1 VTAEKVFKSSK
12 VPHLP
17 VDNNYSSAAYQKDLT
32 RFPGKKRRETTLQK
46 GAHTMAMNNIT
57 LTSGMRQNLFSLQ
70 QTQSMMETTQTRLST
85 GKRVNSALD
94 DPINFF
100 AAQGHTQRASDLA
113 MRKDEMSEAIQT
125 IKAADN
131 GISAITDMIASAKSL
146 AQSALATNNTTER
159 ATLSSQYDDMI
170 DQIELLQADSGYKG
184 TNLLDASQSITVAF
198 DESGESSLTVA
209 GKDGT
214 GGLDGTSAT
223 STWQLDASITADIAT
238 LDTARDNLRTSSK
251 TLSNQLS
258 TITTRQEFTSKMIN
272 TLEDGAA
279 TLVNADLNEEGANML
294 MLQTRQSL
302 GTTSLSLASQAA
314 QSVMRLF

>member
-1 VTAEKVFKSSK
+1 
-12 VPHLP
+12 
-17 VDNNYSSAAYQKDLT
+17 
-32 RFPGKKRRETTLQK
+32 
-46 GAHTMAMNNIT
+46 MNNIT
-57 LTSGMRQNLFSLQ
+57 LTSGMRANLFSLQ
-70 QTQSMMETTQTRLST
+70 QTQTMMETTQTRLSS
-85 GKRVNSALD
+85 GKKVNSALD

-125 IKAADN
+125 IKAANN
-131 GISAITDMIASAKSL
+131 GLEAMTDMIASAKSL
-146 AQSALATNNTTER
+146 AQSAMATNDLSER
-159 ATLSSQYDDMI
+159 ETLQGQYEDMLG
-170 DQIELLQADSGYKG
+170 QIEDVIEDSGYKG
-184 TNLLDASQSITVAF
+184 TNLLDSSNSQSITVSF
-198 DESGESSLTVA
+198 DESGDSQLTVDA
-209 GKDGT
+209 EDVISEFEEIGDET
-214 GGLDGTSAT
+214 VTDWTA
-223 STWQLDASITADIAT
+223 DVANIEASITS
-238 LDTARDNLRTSSK
+238 LDNARDTVRTAAK

-258 TITTRQEFTSKMIN
+258 TITTRQEFTTKMIN

>member
-1 VTAEKVFKSSK
+1 
-12 VPHLP
+12 
-17 VDNNYSSAAYQKDLT
+17 
-32 RFPGKKRRETTLQK
+32 
-46 GAHTMAMNNIT
+46 MAMNNIT

-70 QTQSMMETTQTRLST
+70 QTQNNMEVTQTRLST

-100 AAQGHTQRASDLA
+100 AAQSHTQRAGDLA

-131 GISAITDMIASAKSL
+131 GLSAITDMIASAKSL
-146 AQSALATNNTTER
+146 AQSAMATNSTTER
-159 ATLSSQYDDMI
+159 GSLKAQYTEMLGQIATVAD
-170 DQIELLQADSGYKG
+170 DSGYKG
-184 TNLLDASQSITVAF
+184 TNLLENGQSIVVSF
-198 DESGESSLTVA
+198 DEDGSSQLTVNAQNVEDKLETTA
-209 GKDGT
+209 GAWESGT
-214 GGLDGTSAT
+214 AGAGAT
-223 STWQLDASITADIAT
+223 AIQASITA
-238 LDTARDNLRTSSK
+238 LDEARDDVRTASK

-258 TITTRQEFTSKMIN
+258 TITTRQEFTTKMIN

>member
-1 VTAEKVFKSSK
+1 
-12 VPHLP
+12 
-17 VDNNYSSAAYQKDLT
+17 
-32 RFPGKKRRETTLQK
+32 
-46 GAHTMAMNNIT
+46 MAMNNIT
-57 LTSGMRQNLFSLQ
+57 LTSGMRSNLFSLQ
-70 QTQSMMETTQTRLST
+70 QTQTMMETTQTRLST

-100 AAQGHTQRASDLA
+100 AAQGHTQRAGDLA

-146 AQSALATNNTTER
+146 AQSAMATNDVAER
-159 ATLSSQYDDMI
+159 EALADQYDVMLE
-170 DQIELLQADSGYKG
+170 QIGTLVDDSGYKG
-184 TNLLDASQSITVAF
+184 TNLLDASQSITVSF
-198 DESGESSLTVA
+198 NESGTSVLAVDGQDIQSDLEEAA
-209 GKDGT
+209 GDWENADLDT
-214 GGLDGTSAT
+214 GAAAIE
-223 STWQLDASITADIAT
+223 ASITA
-238 LDTARDNLRTSSK
+238 LDAARDTVRTASK

>member
-1 VTAEKVFKSSK
+1 
-12 VPHLP
+12 
-17 VDNNYSSAAYQKDLT
+17 
-32 RFPGKKRRETTLQK
+32 
-46 GAHTMAMNNIT
+46 MNNIT

-70 QTQSMMETTQTRLST
+70 QTSNMMETTQTRLSS
-85 GKRVNSALD
+85 GKKVNTALD

-100 AAQGHTQRASDLA
+100 AAQGHTQRAGDLA

-146 AQSALATNNTTER
+146 AQSALATNDTGER
-159 ATLSSQYDDMI
+159 ATLSQQYDTMI
-170 DQIELLQADSGYKG
+170 DQSELLVDDSGYKG
-184 TNLLDASQSITVAF
+184 TNLLDGTGQSIVVSF
-198 DESGESSLTVA
+198 DESGESSLTVQ
-209 GKDGT
+209 GVDGLGGLTGNGT
-214 GGLDGTSAT
+214 GVSAT
-223 STWQLDASITADIAT
+223 LTWQAPASITTDIGK
-238 LDTARDNLRTSSK
+238 LDDARDALRTSAK

-279 TLVNADLNEEGANML
+279 NLVNADLNEEGANML

>member
-1 VTAEKVFKSSK
+1 
-12 VPHLP
+12 
-17 VDNNYSSAAYQKDLT
+17 
-32 RFPGKKRRETTLQK
+32 
-46 GAHTMAMNNIT
+46 MNNIT
-57 LTSGMRQNLFSLQ
+57 LTSGMRANLFSLQ
-70 QTQSMMETTQTRLST
+70 QTQTMMETTQTRLSS
-85 GKRVNSALD
+85 GKKVNSALD

-125 IKAADN
+125 IKAANN
-131 GISAITDMIASAKSL
+131 GLEAMTEMIASAKSL
-146 AQSALATNNTTER
+146 AQSAMATNDLSER
-159 ATLSSQYDDMI
+159 ETLQGQYEDMLG
-170 DQIELLQADSGYKG
+170 QIADVIEDSGYKG
-184 TNLLDASQSITVAF
+184 TNLLDSSNSQSITVSF
-198 DESGESSLTVA
+198 DESGDSQLTVDA
-209 GKDGT
+209 EDVI
-214 GGLDGTSAT
+214 SAFEEIGDET
-223 STWQLDASITADIAT
+223 VTDWSADVANIEASITS
-238 LDTARDNLRTSSK
+238 LDNARDTVRTAAK

-258 TITTRQEFTSKMIN
+258 TITTRQEFTTKMIN

>member
-1 VTAEKVFKSSK
+1 
-12 VPHLP
+12 
-17 VDNNYSSAAYQKDLT
+17 
-32 RFPGKKRRETTLQK
+32 
-46 GAHTMAMNNIT
+46 MAMNNIT

-70 QTQSMMETTQTRLST
+70 QTQSSMESTQTRLST

-131 GISAITDMIASAKSL
+131 GLSAITDMIASAKSL
-146 AQSALATNNTTER
+146 AQSALATSNTTEKGE
-159 ATLSSQYDDMI
+159 LNSQFSNMMT
-170 DQIELLQADSGYKG
+170 QINQLRDDSGYKG
-184 TNLLDASQSITVAF
+184 TNLLDDTQSIVVSF
-198 DESGESSLTVA
+198 DESGDSSLTVS
-209 GKDGT
+209 GEDGT
-214 GGLDGTSAT
+214 GALDGAT
-223 STWQLDASITADIAT
+223 FASDWNSDANITADIAL

-294 MLQTRQSL
+294 MLQTRQAL
-302 GTTSLSLASQAA
+302 GTTSLSMASQAA
-314 QSVMRLF
+314 QAVMRLF

>member
-1 VTAEKVFKSSK
+1 
-12 VPHLP
+12 
-17 VDNNYSSAAYQKDLT
+17 
-32 RFPGKKRRETTLQK
+32 
-46 GAHTMAMNNIT
+46 MAMNNIT

-70 QTQSMMETTQTRLST
+70 QTSKLMETTQTRLSS

-125 IKAADN
+125 IKAANN
-131 GISAITDMIASAKSL
+131 GLEAMTDMIASAKSL
-146 AQSALATNNTTER
+146 AQSAMATNSITER
-159 ATLSSQYDDMI
+159 TALQGQYDEML
-170 DQIELLQADSGYKG
+170 DQIADLIDDSGYKG
-184 TNLLDASQSITVAF
+184 TNLLDSSNSQSITVAF
-198 DESGESSLTVA
+198 DESGLSQLTIEAADVVSDFEKIGDGGDIEDWSDSVA
-209 GKDGT
+209 NIT
-214 GGLDGTSAT
+214 
-223 STWQLDASITADIAT
+223 ASIES
-238 LDTARDNLRTSSK
+238 LDHARDTVRTAAK

-258 TITTRQEFTSKMIN
+258 TITTRQEFTTKMIN

-279 TLVNADLNEEGANML
+279 NLVNADLNEEGANML

>member
-1 VTAEKVFKSSK
+1 
-12 VPHLP
+12 
-17 VDNNYSSAAYQKDLT
+17 
-32 RFPGKKRRETTLQK
+32 
-46 GAHTMAMNNIT
+46 MNNIT
-57 LTSGMRQNLFSLQ
+57 LTSGMRSNLFSLQ
-70 QTQSMMETTQTRLST
+70 QTQTMMETTQTRLST
-85 GKRVNSALD
+85 GKKVNSALD

-146 AQSALATNNTTER
+146 AQSALATNDVDER
-159 ATLSSQYDDMI
+159 EALADQYDVMLA
-170 DQIELLQADSGYKG
+170 QIATQVDDSGYKG
-184 TNLLDASQSITVAF
+184 TNLLDSSQSITVSF
-198 DESGESSLTVA
+198 NESGTSVLAVA
-209 GKDGT
+209 GQDVESDLEAAAGDWENADLAT
-214 GGLDGTSAT
+214 GAT
-223 STWQLDASITADIAT
+223 AINASITA
-238 LDTARDNLRTSSK
+238 LDAARDTVRTASK

>member
-1 VTAEKVFKSSK
+1 
-12 VPHLP
+12 
-17 VDNNYSSAAYQKDLT
+17 
-32 RFPGKKRRETTLQK
+32 
-46 GAHTMAMNNIT
+46 MAMNNIT
-57 LTSGMRQNLFSLQ
+57 LTSGMRSNLFSLQ
-70 QTQSMMETTQTRLST
+70 QTQNMMESTQTRLSS
-85 GKRVNSALD
+85 GKKVNSALD

-100 AAQGHTQRASDLA
+100 AAQGHTQRAGDLA

-146 AQSALATNNTTER
+146 AQSALASNNTTER
-159 ATLSSQYDDMI
+159 ATLSGQYDTMMT
-170 DQIELLQADSGYKG
+170 QISELRDDSDYKG
-184 TNLLDASQSITVAF
+184 TNLLDAAQSITVSF
-198 DESGESSLTVA
+198 DESGDSTLAVA

-214 GGLDGTSAT
+214 GALDGTTAT
-223 STWQLDASITADIAT
+223 TSWAADGDITGDIAL
-238 LDTARDNLRTSSK
+238 LDTARDTLRTSSK

>member
-1 VTAEKVFKSSK
+1 
-12 VPHLP
+12 
-17 VDNNYSSAAYQKDLT
+17 
-32 RFPGKKRRETTLQK
+32 
-46 GAHTMAMNNIT
+46 MNNIT
-57 LTSGMRQNLFSLQ
+57 LTSGMRANLFSLQ
-70 QTQSMMETTQTRLST
+70 QTQTLMETTQTRLST
-85 GKRVNSALD
+85 GKKVNSALD

-100 AAQGHTQRASDLA
+100 AAQGHTQRAGDLA

-146 AQSALATNNTTER
+146 AQSALATSDETEQN
-159 ATLSSQYDDMI
+159 ALNAQFDNMMT
-170 DQIELLQADSGYKG
+170 QINQLRDDSGYKG
-184 TNLLDASQSITVAF
+184 TNLLDASQSIVVSF
-198 DESGESSLTVA
+198 DESGDSSLTVS
-209 GKDGT
+209 GQDGT
-214 GGLDGTSAT
+214 GSLEDAT
-223 STWQLDASITADIAT
+223 FADNWNTEANITADIAL
-238 LDTARDNLRTSSK
+238 LDTARDELRTSSK

>member
-1 VTAEKVFKSSK
+1 
-12 VPHLP
+12 
-17 VDNNYSSAAYQKDLT
+17 
-32 RFPGKKRRETTLQK
+32 
-46 GAHTMAMNNIT
+46 MAMNNIT

-70 QTQSMMETTQTRLST
+70 QTQSLMETTQSRLST

-100 AAQGHTQRASDLA
+100 AAQGHTQRAGDLA

-159 ATLSSQYDDMI
+159 STLSGQYNTMMT
-170 DQIELLQADSGYKG
+170 QISELRDDSGYKG
-184 TNLLDASQSITVAF
+184 TNLLDATQSITVSF
-198 DESGESSLTVA
+198 DESGDSTLAVA
-209 GKDGT
+209 GQDGT
-214 GGLDGTSAT
+214 GALNGTTAT
-223 STWQLDASITADIAT
+223 SSWASDANITADIAL
-238 LDTARDNLRTSSK
+238 LDTARDSLRTSSK